1 MLDRL
6 GCMRSKVLG
15 LVLPFLAGAAIVL
28 AIAAVVY
35 LLAGGSDS
43 TPARTPLPTNGP
55 YPILSDGQYIDSLPH
70 VNGLPSG
77 QNAVPIT
84 YGASKT
90 NSILIGTFEDVAET
104 IIPTIGPG
112 SPTPQSD
119 RFRPLPWTTYRIKVK
134 QWIKGGDGSSEITA
148 TLIGGT
154 EGQEPRFFTG
164 TFLPQIGRTYL
175 FTLGL
180 DTPDTPGTAKYVGV
194 MAGWSA
200 FEIGDGVIHVLDENN
215 SRRLMGAYDLL
226 PVDQFVALVTDWIA
240 APPSVTPTPPPSPS
254 ASP

>member
-1 MLDRL
+1 VLDRL
-6 GCMRSKVLG
+6 GSMRSKVLG
-15 LVLPFLAGAAIVL
+15 LVVPFLAGASIVA
-28 AIAAVVY
+28 AIATVVY
-35 LLAGGSDS
+35 LLTDGGDS
-43 TPARTPLPTNGP
+43 TPARTPIPTNGP
-55 YPILSDGQYIDSLPH
+55 YPVLADGQYIDSLPH

-90 NSILIGTFEDVAET
+90 NSILIGTFEEQVET

-112 SPTPQSD
+112 SPTPQSN
-119 RFRPLPWTTYRIKVK
+119 RFRPLPWTTYRIKVE
-134 QWIKGGDGSSEITA
+134 QWIKGGDGSTETTA

-154 EGQEPRFFTG
+154 EGEEPRLFTG

-175 FTLGL
+175 FTLDL

-215 SRRLMGAYDLL
+215 SRRLMGAYALMPL
-226 PVDQFVALVTDWIA
+226 DQFVGLVNSWVI